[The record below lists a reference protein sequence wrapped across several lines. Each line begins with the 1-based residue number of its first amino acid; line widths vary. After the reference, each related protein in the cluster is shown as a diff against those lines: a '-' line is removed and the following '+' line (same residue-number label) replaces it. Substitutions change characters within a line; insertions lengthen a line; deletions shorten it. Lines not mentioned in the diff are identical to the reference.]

1 MSRRSLKRISAPGL
15 PPWPRLYF
23 DQDKKIAVVS
33 ARHATWRSFEWAR
46 RASYV
51 LLAAATAVVAYLL
64 WIRLPIQD
72 PAIRGAG
79 AFLITAFVFPIAKP
93 LVENAS
99 RGFLARQI
107 FASRTILWASEK
119 AIAFKSRFYSKP
131 VVVWRYWKGQT
142 VTGKFI
148 LNRDLNATR
157 YATDERQNKPGPR
170 SHLDEAMVLEIVISA
185 MDKDVPMTSRGQGPL
200 QRTVPVT
207 ELNSQLATKF
217 TMVFAAAT
225 MLTQKTDEKQ
235 KQSGSGT
242 DIDA

>member
-1 MSRRSLKRISAPGL
+1 MPRRSLKRITAPGL

-23 DQDKKIAVVS
+23 DREKKVAVVS
-33 ARHATWRSFEWAR
+33 VRHATWRSFEWASR
-46 RASYV
+46 GSYV
-51 LLAAATAVVAYLL
+51 LLIAAMAIAGYML
-64 WIRLPIQD
+64 WIRLPIQN
-72 PAIRGAG
+72 PVMRGTGAVAI
-79 AFLITAFVFPIAKP
+79 LAFVFPIAKP
-93 LVENAS
+93 LVETTS

-131 VVVWRYWKGQT
+131 VVVWRHWKGQT

-148 LNRDLNATR
+148 LNRDQNATR
-157 YATDERQNKPGPR
+157 YATDERPNKRGPR

-185 MDKDVPMTSRGQGPL
+185 MNKDAPMTSRGQGPL

-235 KQSGSGT
+235 RRSSSGT

>member
-107 FASRTILWASEK
+107 FASRTVLWASEK

-148 LNRDLNATR
+148 LNRDQNATR

-185 MDKDVPMTSRGQGPL
+185 MDKDAPMTSRGQGPL

>member
-51 LLAAATAVVAYLL
+51 LLAGVMAIAVYLL
-64 WIRLPIQD
+64 WSRLPIQN

-79 AFLITAFVFPIAKP
+79 ALFIAAIIFPIAKP
-93 LVENAS
+93 LVETAS

-107 FASRTILWASEK
+107 FASRTILWTSEK
-119 AIAFKSRFYSKP
+119 AIAFRSRFYSKP
-131 VVVWRYWKGQT
+131 VVVWRHWKGQT

-148 LNRDLNATR
+148 LNRDQNATR
-157 YATDERQNKPGPR
+157 YATDERQNKQGPR

-225 MLTQKTDEKQ
+225 MLTQKTDEQRKR
-235 KQSGSGT
+235 SVSGT

>member
-1 MSRRSLKRISAPGL
+1 MKLRSLKRISAPGL

-23 DQDKKIAVVS
+23 DRDKKVAVVS
-33 ARHATWRSFEWAR
+33 VRHATWRSFEWAG

-51 LLAAATAVVAYLL
+51 LTIAAMAVVAYAL
-64 WIRLPIQD
+64 WIRLPVEN
-72 PAIRGAG
+72 PVLRGAG
-79 AFLITAFVFPIAKP
+79 VFLIAAIVFPIAKP
-93 LVENAS
+93 LIETAS

-131 VVVWRYWKGQT
+131 VVVWRHWKGQT

-148 LNRDLNATR
+148 LNRDQNATR
-157 YATDERQNKPGPR
+157 YATDERQNKQGPR

-185 MDKDVPMTSRGQGPL
+185 MNKDAPMTSRGQGPL

-225 MLTQKTDEKQ
+225 MLTQKTDDKRRQ
-235 KQSGSGT
+235 RSNGT

>member
-1 MSRRSLKRISAPGL
+1 MKRRSLKRISAPGL
-15 PPWPRLYF
+15 PPWPRLYL
-23 DQDKKIAVVS
+23 DQDKKVAVVS

-185 MDKDVPMTSRGQGPL
+185 MDKDAPMTSRGQGPL

>member
-72 PAIRGAG
+72 PAMRGAG

-148 LNRDLNATR
+148 LNRDQNATR

-185 MDKDVPMTSRGQGPL
+185 MDRDVPMTSRGQGPL

-235 KQSGSGT
+235 EQSGSGT